1 VRCRREWPLH
11 DSGKPACESGFSGC
25 HGPVNPGQRTGGP
38 FLSRRVGV
46 AGVYNLARYEGEM
59 RETLTRWADYVG
71 LVSEALPQSV
81 GPLPGEAPRP
91 KRLVRVEG

>member
-1 VRCRREWPLH
+1 MERDQHDRTLGTPGPAPTQQSGARVVAPIDRHMTARE
-11 DSGKPACESGFSGC
+11 S
-25 HGPVNPGQRTGGP
+25 RT
-38 FLSRRVGV
+38 RI
-46 AGVYNLARYEGEM
+46 YNLARYEGEM
-59 RETLTRWADYVG
+59 REALTRWADYVEA

>member
-1 VRCRREWPLH
+1 
-11 DSGKPACESGFSGC
+11 
-25 HGPVNPGQRTGGP
+25 
-38 FLSRRVGV
+38 
-46 AGVYNLARYEGEM
+46 M
-59 RETLTRWADYVG
+59 REALTRWADYVEA